1 MFDSKQ
7 ILNLLARPGSHI
19 VRETAGGRFAADTW
33 VIKAADGEDLEADL
47 GGFAYSPVRV
57 PHVLLQDF
65 VGARLVRPAN
75 AEAAAPV
82 YRLTERHPADL
93 AA

>member
-19 VRETAGGRFAADTW
+19 ARESAGGRFAADTW
-33 VIKAADGEDLEADL
+33 VIKSAGGKDLEADL

-57 PHVLLQDF
+57 PNALLQDF
-65 VGARLVRPAN
+65 VGARLVQPASRDS
-75 AEAAAPV
+75 AAPV
-82 YRLTERHPADL
+82 YRLIESRAADL

>member
-19 VRETAGGRFAADTW
+19 VREKAGGRFALDTW
-33 VIKAADGEDLEADL
+33 VIKSADGKDLEADL
-47 GGFAYSPVRV
+47 GGFAYSPVPV
-57 PHVLLQDF
+57 PLALLQDF
-65 VGARLVRPAN
+65 VSARLVKAAN
-75 AEAAAPV
+75 QESVAPV
-82 YRLTERHPADL
+82 YRLIERHAADL

>member
-19 VRETAGGRFAADTW
+19 VRETAGDRFATDSW
-33 VIKAADGEDLEADL
+33 VIKSADGRDLEADL
-47 GGFAYSPVRV
+47 GGFAYAPVRV
-57 PHVLLQDF
+57 PNALLRDF
-65 VGARLVRPAN
+65 VSARLVQPASH
-75 AEAAAPV
+75 EAAAPV
-82 YRLTERHPADL
+82 YRLAESQAANL